1 MNARHGRW
9 ATWSGLLVLLVVL
22 AGCSR
27 APVTTTVILVRHA
40 ERPAGA
46 DPELSADGRAR
57 AESLAVALAR
67 TEIHAI
73 IHTQFRRTQQTA
85 QPLAT
90 QKGLTPIVLTA
101 TGPESLHTQ
110 AVVDRIRTLA
120 GRTVIY
126 VGHSNTVPGVIQRL
140 GLTPV
145 PQIAD
150 TEYSHLFIVTQKTG
164 EPPSMVRAKYG
175 KP

>member
-1 MNARHGRW
+1 MVENSRDTRHCPPGAAAPGTGAHQTTGDRGMNARHGRW
-9 ATWSGLLVLLVVL
+9 ATWSGLLVLALVL

-27 APVTTTVILVRHA
+27 APVATTVILVRHA
-40 ERPAGA
+40 ERPSGA

-110 AVVDRIRTLA
+110 AV
-120 GRTVIY
+120 
-126 VGHSNTVPGVIQRL
+126 
-140 GLTPV
+140 
-145 PQIAD
+145 
-150 TEYSHLFIVTQKTG
+150 
-164 EPPSMVRAKYG
+164 
-175 KP
+175 